1 MLDRLA
7 RESTAELELLVGGRR
22 NHSAVEPSQAV
33 AVSVPVEVVAPPRG
47 TIELLRSRSVTAGYN
62 DGLMIPLADSLI
74 HAAACSAPDEEVSSW
89 RSFVERMVHSS
100 MKPTK
105 CSLSEWATELGEP
118 FETVRRKVRVVAAS
132 LDLLQRGSAH
142 DYALAVRQR
151 GYDSEIV
158 AFVEAPRYD
167 ESTFWLTGRMLHQFA
182 VGRDDTVL
190 ADILNAM
197 PFRDREQLTT
207 MMSVKGVAPLKLFQT
222 QNRYGSVIKVFGYP
236 HRIRHWDLGF
246 ASQPYW
252 EGRRCILSSPRGEP
266 RSAPQTRPL
275 KR

>member
-22 NHSAVEPSQAV
+22 NHTAVEPAQAV
-33 AVSVPVEVVAPPRG
+33 AGLVEAVAPPRG
-47 TIELLRSRSVTAGYN
+47 TIDLLRSRSVTAGYN

-74 HAAACSAPDEEVSSW
+74 QAAACGAPDEEVSSW
-89 RSFVERMVHSS
+89 RGFVVRMVHSS

-105 CSLSEWATELGEP
+105 CSLSEWATELGET
-118 FETVRRKVRVVAAS
+118 FETVRRKVRIVAAS

-167 ESTFWLTGRMLHQFA
+167 ESTFWLTGKMLHKFA

-197 PFRDREQLTT
+197 PFKDREQLTT

-252 EGRRCILSSPRGEP
+252 EGRRCILFSPRGEP